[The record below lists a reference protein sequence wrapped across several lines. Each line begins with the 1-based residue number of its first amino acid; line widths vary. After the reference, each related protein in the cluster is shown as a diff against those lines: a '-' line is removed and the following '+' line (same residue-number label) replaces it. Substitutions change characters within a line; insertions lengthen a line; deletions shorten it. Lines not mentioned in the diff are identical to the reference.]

1 MFSIFKQFPNF
12 LKERQ
17 FCSPRKI
24 HGHSDKLMA
33 QGADPQRSMKIQGG
47 GVSSMSLYQ
56 CVSLYKLI
64 TTYTDIWTSHVYPT
78 FVSFLI
84 LFLSTTCTV
93 VSGLQPVGLPLNRF
107 GRWSFQSRLVNI
119 APNGSFTVSHVF
131 PSLWPLAARSH
142 CFLVV
147 LQARRYPPA
156 KSYPACSSVCHRM
169 SLTATWTKQRSHS
182 VSQSVLQ
189 SVSQVTKVSFPRR
202 FR

>member
-56 CVSLYKLI
+56 CVSLYQLI

-147 LQARRYPPA
+147 LQARRYPPC
-156 KSYPACSSVCHRM
+156 KELSSM
-169 SLTATWTKQRSHS
+169 QLSLSPNVTNCDMDKTKVTQR
-182 VSQSVLQ
+182 
-189 SVSQVTKVSFPRR
+189 VTKRATKCVTSHKGLISKTV
-202 FR
+202 